1 MEDIHK
7 EARIAKGTFYEYFK
21 NKEELFIALLVKFL
35 EDWEE
40 AVLDTTT
47 NLVMEDIRTYY
58 RTLIKRSLVF
68 FQSNEDL
75 CNIYLR
81 VGPGTDEVFE
91 PYIEQFEDKMLQYVK
106 NDLDRGVEPGP
117 GVLEGRSR
125 LSSSCGEHPAGGFPA
140 DRLLL
145 LRPETGVEKE
155 SRDLDGSNRPV
166 LQPHHGRHLQ
176 QYTGD
181 QGTWPHDPLRPGNHE
196 PVPSLQGQGSHPGG
210 AGLQA
215 GSKIS
220 PLLLQVQLLVYLV
233 AVKLVIDRRCP
244 APHPASPVGR
254 LPPRAG

>member
-1 MEDIHK
+1 MTRPYMKGERRKQQILECAKKLFSKKGYHNTHVEDIHK

-40 AVLDTTT
+40 AVLDTTA

-106 NDLDRGVEPGP
+106 NDLDRGVKA
-117 GVLEGRSR
+117 GVLRDDLNIE
-125 LSSSCGEHPAGGFPA
+125 LMANI
-140 DRLLL
+140 LLGAF
-145 LRPETGVEKE
+145 LRIDYYYFVLKREEKE
-155 SRDLDGSNRPV
+155 SRDLDGITDQFFNLIMEGIFSNTR
-166 LQPHHGRHLQ
+166 G
-176 QYTGD
+176 TG
-181 QGTWPHDPLRPGNHE
+181 HMASR
-196 PVPSLQGQGSHPGG
+196 S
-210 AGLQA
+210 
-215 GSKIS
+215 
-220 PLLLQVQLLVYLV
+220 
-233 AVKLVIDRRCP
+233 
-244 APHPASPVGR
+244 PASRKPRTRSKPSGTGQPPGR
-254 LPPRAG
+254 RRAAGRE